1 MAFGSNDTLVRA
13 VSGAWWPGVG
23 FAAAVIA
30 HRPGLVFDEAALAA
44 ALNAVIA
51 FLYGVQSTPIP
62 DVDQELGAALNAG
75 IAFLDGVQSTP
86 IQGVDQEREQLRES
100 YRIVLRR
107 LGCNQP
113 DEGLVAELAHER
125 IAGRVIEPFED
136 THDGL
141 ARLRARGFALGVVA
155 NAGPSL
161 EGQYSRLGLRD
172 FFEAFVI
179 SAQLGY
185 RKPDPRIYL
194 EACARLAMAPEEVLL
209 VDDLDNVTAAQALG
223 LDGLVMARD
232 WHGEVRPAG
241 TVINMR
247 ELEVVLRDR
256 AQLRGR

>member
-1 MAFGSNDTLVRA
+1 MSPREGPLGPRPLRGIRGVAFGSNDTLVRA

-30 HRPGLVFDEAALAA
+30 HRPGLVFDEA
-44 ALNAVIA
+44 
-51 FLYGVQSTPIP
+51 
-62 DVDQELGAALNAG
+62 ELGAALNAG

-141 ARLRARGFALGVVA
+141 ARLRAKGFALGVVA

-232 WHGEVRPAG
+232 WHGEVRPAE

-256 AQLRGR
+256 ARPRGR